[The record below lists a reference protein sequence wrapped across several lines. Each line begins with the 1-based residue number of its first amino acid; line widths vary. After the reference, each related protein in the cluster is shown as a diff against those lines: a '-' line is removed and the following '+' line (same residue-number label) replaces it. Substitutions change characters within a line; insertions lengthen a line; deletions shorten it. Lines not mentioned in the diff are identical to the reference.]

1 MCAPLSW
8 STSRKIW
15 TSQVFPAKKISPTS
29 ILKRTWP
36 FWRCLRSDLFGV
48 KMDQSVNLPTL
59 SASILRLHQDVFLT
73 PETGRIWGN
82 FGLGFYIFP
91 VAKTHFPQEMAS
103 WKKKKMVFNVL
114 KPRKLD
120 LAISKKQPWKLASLV
135 GKSPFSIGNT
145 SSFMVDFPAS
155 HSFFWWGIT
164 LWFLWRDKKH
174 TTLSKRAVPE
184 SAIPRGHVPFQEVM
198 VEWKITLN
206 SRGNDHIGDFH
217 HFSTKKPMILGGR
230 VFKILLLE
238 GGLKT
243 SQSWNLP
250 TIPSFQRPTKPQDS
264 TRENPK
270 NSKARKEQ
278 FWCVPECWKTGP
290 GQGGHHFVPR
300 STMIAPGY
308 GKESSWLMN
317 PCN

>member
-120 LAISKKQPWKLASLV
+120 LAISKKQPWKLASLA

-155 HSFFWWGIT
+155 HSFFWGVSLCDFCDVT
-164 LWFLWRDKKH
+164 KN
-174 TTLSKRAVPE
+174 TQLS
-184 SAIPRGHVPFQEVM
+184 PRELYQKVPFQEVM
-198 VEWKITLN
+198 C
-206 SRGNDHIGDFH
+206 H
-217 HFSTKKPMILGGR
+217 
-230 VFKILLLE
+230 
-238 GGLKT
+238 
-243 SQSWNLP
+243 
-250 TIPSFQRPTKPQDS
+250 
-264 TRENPK
+264 
-270 NSKARKEQ
+270 SKR
-278 FWCVPECWKTGP
+278 
-290 GQGGHHFVPR
+290 
-300 STMIAPGY
+300 
-308 GKESSWLMN
+308 SWLN
-317 PCN
+317 GKSP